1 MNPRIQ
7 RIELAKL
14 HGYKVFREYKS
25 GEAFINLT
33 HNGDEKLYHQWRW
46 DRYPELT
53 DFETLLPDY
62 LHDLNV
68 MHELELTLDFKQRD
82 KYFTILALYVDGVGT
97 CPGMATAAQRAE
109 AFLKVMNKW
118 EN

>member
-1 MNPRIQ
+1 MNSRIQ

-14 HGYKVFREYKS
+14 HGYRVFREYKS
-25 GEAFINLT
+25 GEAFISLT
-33 HNGDEKLYHQWRW
+33 CNGDEKLYQQWRR

-53 DFETLLPDY
+53 DFEALLPDY
-62 LHDLNV
+62 LHDLNA
-68 MHELELTLDFKQRD
+68 MHELEILLDYEQRS

-109 AFLKVMNKW
+109 AYLKVMGKW
-118 EN
+118 GD